1 MNPLDVRLADKRR
14 KLTIMMITSE
24 DLTIF
29 ACKDGGVRKGVFAV
43 AVRVLTSHDIIVHKD
58 KYTCRVKSTC
68 CSQHLGLRE
77 DFHNYIILNCR
88 GRLENDIESNWYPLL
103 C

>member
-29 ACKDGGVRKGVFAV
+29 ACKMVEFGKECLR
-43 AVRVLTSHDIIVHKD
+43 
-58 KYTCRVKSTC
+58 
-68 CSQHLGLRE
+68 SQSG
-77 DFHNYIILNCR
+77 C
-88 GRLENDIESNWYPLL
+88 
-103 C
+103 